1 MPLFLGRRRLGRIMG
16 RFWPRFW
23 ILILVLAVVVLA
35 GIGVGAY
42 ALARGFGPTAGTWT
56 ELQGAGTLP
65 LEISS
70 QVQNDHYA
78 AYDPRIGKQIRCF
91 GGAGFSTPYSVW
103 ACDPATSGWT
113 QLPTSSVAPTSY
125 ELALV
130 NDETSGTVIRLGA
143 VYNPTGTD
151 TWAYDSR
158 SNIWTDLHPSTS
170 PPMYGTVAMAYDPPS
185 RTVIMVG
192 HRGLE
197 SHTWAYDSRVN
208 AWTELKTNGA
218 PAARIAAAMA
228 YDKASGRLILFGGL
242 GHLER
247 TYGALLSETWA
258 FDSGTHTWVEL
269 KPASSPPSRGF
280 ATMAYDEASGKP
292 ILFGGGGEG
301 KMFGDTWAYDSA
313 GNTWT
318 KLRTGGSPGALD
330 YASMFYDPVSRRMI
344 VTGERMKGLSL
355 TGLFEAWALSL

>member
-1 MPLFLGRRRLGRIMG
+1 MPLFLGRRRVGRAIG
-16 RFWPRFW
+16 RLWRRFW

-35 GIGVGAY
+35 GIGVGVY
-42 ALARGFGPTAGTWT
+42 ALAHGFGPTTGTWT

-65 LEISS
+65 LEVGS
-70 QVQNDHYA
+70 QVQNDYSA

-91 GGAGFSTPYSVW
+91 GGAGFSTPCSVW
-103 ACDPATSGWT
+103 ACDPATSGWA

-125 ELALV
+125 ELGLAY
-130 NDETSGTVIRLGA
+130 DETSGTVIRLG
-143 VYNPTGTD
+143 VVGNPAATD

-158 SNIWTDLHPSTS
+158 NNTWTDLHPSTS
-170 PPMYGTVAMAYDPPS
+170 PPTYGSASMAYDPTS
-185 RTVIMVG
+185 RTVILFG
-192 HRGLE
+192 HRGRE
-197 SHTWAYDSRVN
+197 SYTWAYDSRVN
-208 AWTELKTNGA
+208 VWTELKTNGA
-218 PAARIAAAMA
+218 PAARMGAAMA
-228 YDKASGRLILFGGL
+228 YDKASGRLIVFGGL

-247 TYGALLSETWA
+247 TYGALVNETWA
-258 FDSGTHTWVEL
+258 FDSGSDTWVQL
-269 KPASSPPSRGF
+269 KPASSPPARGF

-318 KLRTGGSPGALD
+318 KLRTAGSPGALD

-344 VTGERMKGLSL
+344 VTGDRMKGLSS